1 MCVCYTEK
9 NLESSK
15 YAAYSGY
22 CCVWSEEINIFFIF
36 FYISKVYTINTYY
49 FCNQEKIFL
58 SSLNTITAKYMGLQ
72 KTHEYI
78 LCREDMHTGMYVHT
92 EDKKE
97 QGKGSLG

>member
-1 MCVCYTEK
+1 
-9 NLESSK
+9 
-15 YAAYSGY
+15 
-22 CCVWSEEINIFFIF
+22 
-36 FYISKVYTINTYY
+36 
-49 FCNQEKIFL
+49 
-58 SSLNTITAKYMGLQ
+58 MGLQ